1 MYEQDI
7 PEEKMFYRNGYRPMI
22 GAELAEG
29 RRCNDTIAN
38 LYCLIEYLARKKG
51 YAHPTNEQLA
61 DWQECSIKTI
71 KNHLRLLK
79 MAGWIRVDL
88 YGDGVVKKRKGIYPL
103 LEVDR
108 EARQVR
114 LPDGTPLKPTRRQYI
129 RKTEEKQTEENAY
142 DYDDVEHSEPTA
154 EEREYDGELDGDKE
168 NTSTTDKYHE
178 DCTRKQKDEAFMK
191 ADEQLQWAQI
201 ECYRKKGDSVTAK
214 RYEDM
219 MAGKAAAAPE
229 DEMLKKAT
237 AVEEFLPE
245 EPKEAAVSK
254 PREKTRE
261 LTTAEQCALQTKNIE
276 ADNYDRRNNV
286 IDEDLY
292 HKLKLEVIA
301 ESDARKAE
309 EEAKKQPEQPV
320 VQQIEANTGGVNN
333 AAVATVNSN
342 IAKSSPYG
350 ELATPMTGTRKNYD
364 PAEKAF
370 YEAAKSLGV
379 TITNHNQA
387 RKWVK
392 EVVRTRGLES
402 AVNYFDFMRIAFP
415 RWQYEFKPTVKTAYD
430 LVTKAAQIEQLIQ
443 RQREEKARK
452 IDYDNIDFYGDAK

>member
-1 MYEQDI
+1 MLKSINIDLFLSGQAMAHGRKSTLTCVALYKLIEKHSQQHGYCFAKNSTLAAELDKKTSTVKQYLWLMKESGWI
-7 PEEKMFYRNGYRPMI
+7 NVDYHMEGNSLVRDAIRPMLEIDFENATATTANGQVLTEKRSIVKAQTSKPRNKEAEIETEDLSDVIAEESTMPTHTEVDTENKADDEEKPSPVEEYR
-22 GAELAEG
+22 
-29 RRCNDTIAN
+29 
-38 LYCLIEYLARKKG
+38 
-51 YAHPTNEQLA
+51 Q
-61 DWQECSIKTI
+61 
-71 KNHLRLLK
+71 NH
-79 MAGWIRVDL
+79 
-88 YGDGVVKKRKGIYPL
+88 
-103 LEVDR
+103 DR
-108 EARQVR
+108 E
-114 LPDGTPLKPTRRQYI
+114 
-129 RKTEEKQTEENAY
+129 
-142 DYDDVEHSEPTA
+142 
-154 EEREYDGELDGDKE
+154 ERDK
-168 NTSTTDKYHE
+168 NFMRANE
-178 DCTRKQKDEAFMK
+178 DQ
-191 ADEQLQWAQI
+191 QWAYI
-201 ECYRKKGDSVTAK
+201 ETLRKKGDTVNAN
-214 RYEDM
+214 RYE
-219 MAGKAAAAPE
+219 
-229 DEMLKKAT
+229 EMLT
-237 AVEEFLPE
+237 GGIMTEPDNMPEEVE
-245 EPKEAAVSK
+245 EPKEVAVSK
-254 PREKTRE
+254 PREATRE
-261 LTTAEQCALQTKNIE
+261 LTTAEQCALQTKNIK

-320 VQQIEANTGGVNN
+320 VQQIEANTGGANN

-350 ELATPMTGTRKNYD
+350 ELATPMTGTRSNYD

-370 YEAAKSLGV
+370 YDAAKSLGV

>member
-114 LPDGTPLKPTRRQYI
+114 LPDGTQLKPTKRQYI

-142 DYDDVEHSEPTA
+142 DYEDVECSKPTA

-168 NTSTTDKYHE
+168 TTSFAKEYRE
-178 DCTRKQKDEAFMK
+178 QQKAKNRDEAFMGQ
-191 ADEQLQWAQI
+191 DENTQWAFI
-201 ECYRKKGDSVTAK
+201 ATLRKKGDYESAK
-214 RYEDM
+214 KYEDM
-219 MAGKAAAAPE
+219 MTGGKTTVVE
-229 DEMLKKAT
+229 DEEPEKESNESQVATIPKA
-237 AVEEFLPE
+237 P
-245 EPKEAAVSK
+245 
-254 PREKTRE
+254 RE

-276 ADNYDRRNNV
+276 ADNYDRRGNV
-286 IDEDLY
+286 IDGNLY
-292 HKLKLEVIA
+292 HKLEMEVIA
-301 ESDARKAE
+301 ESDTRKAE
-309 EEAKKQPEQPV
+309 EEAQKQQNIQA
-320 VQQIEANTGGVNN
+320 QQLPASTSTQTS
-333 AAVATVNSN
+333 AVATVQQSVP
-342 IAKSSPYG
+342 ASVADSP
-350 ELATPMTGTRKNYD
+350 LATPRTSDRKGYD
-364 PAEKAF
+364 PVLKAF
-370 YEAAKSLGV
+370 YDAAKALGISIKNNA
-379 TITNHNQA
+379 TAQKH
-387 RKWVK
+387 VK
-392 EVVRTRGLES
+392 RLEDVRGDDWCIK
-402 AVNYFDFMRIAFP
+402 YFDFLRINYRSWEYQYKPEIGNELDMIHKAKAIENGMR
-415 RWQYEFKPTVKTAYD
+415 RM
-430 LVTKAAQIEQLIQ
+430 
-443 RQREEKARK
+443 REEQQRK
-452 IDYDNIDFYGDAK
+452 YKVY

>member
-7 PEEKMFYRNGYRPMI
+7 PEEKIFYRNGYRPMI

-114 LPDGTPLKPTRRQYI
+114 LPDGTQLKPTKRQYI

-142 DYDDVEHSEPTA
+142 DYDDVEYSEPTA

-168 NTSTTDKYHE
+168 PTSFAKEYRE
-178 DCTRKQKDEAFMK
+178 QQKTKNRDEAFMGQ
-191 ADEQLQWAQI
+191 DENTQWAFI
-201 ECYRKKGDSVTAK
+201 ATLRKKGDYESAK
-214 RYEDM
+214 KYEDM
-219 MAGKAAAAPE
+219 MTGGKTTVVE
-229 DEMLKKAT
+229 DEEPEKESNESQVATIPKA
-237 AVEEFLPE
+237 P
-245 EPKEAAVSK
+245 
-254 PREKTRE
+254 RE

-276 ADNYDRRNNV
+276 ANNYDRRGNI
-286 IDEDLY
+286 IDGNLY
-292 HKLKLEVIA
+292 HKLEMEVIA

-309 EEAKKQPEQPV
+309 EEAEKQQNIQA
-320 VQQIEANTGGVNN
+320 QQLPANTT
-333 AAVATVNSN
+333 AQTSAVATTQQSVPTSV
-342 IAKSSPYG
+342 ADSP
-350 ELATPMTGTRKNYD
+350 LATPRTSDRKGYD
-364 PAEKAF
+364 PVLKAF
-370 YEAAKSLGV
+370 YDAAKTLGISIKNNA
-379 TITNHNQA
+379 TAQKH
-387 RKWVK
+387 VK
-392 EVVRTRGLES
+392 RLEDVRGDDWCIK
-402 AVNYFDFMRIAFP
+402 YFDFLRINYRSWEYKYKPEIGNELDMIHKAKAIENGMR
-415 RWQYEFKPTVKTAYD
+415 RM
-430 LVTKAAQIEQLIQ
+430 
-443 RQREEKARK
+443 REEQQRK
-452 IDYDNIDFYGDAK
+452 YKVY

>member
-1 MYEQDI
+1 MAHGRKSTLTCVALYKLIEKHSQQHGYCFAKNSTLAAELDKKTSTVKQYLWLMKESGWI
-7 PEEKMFYRNGYRPMI
+7 NVDYHMEGNSLVRDAIRPMLEIDFENATATTANGQVLTEKRSIVKAQTSKPRNKEAEIETEDLSDVIAEESTMPTHTEVDTENKADDEEKPSPVEEYR
-22 GAELAEG
+22 
-29 RRCNDTIAN
+29 
-38 LYCLIEYLARKKG
+38 
-51 YAHPTNEQLA
+51 Q
-61 DWQECSIKTI
+61 
-71 KNHLRLLK
+71 NH
-79 MAGWIRVDL
+79 
-88 YGDGVVKKRKGIYPL
+88 
-103 LEVDR
+103 DR
-108 EARQVR
+108 E
-114 LPDGTPLKPTRRQYI
+114 
-129 RKTEEKQTEENAY
+129 
-142 DYDDVEHSEPTA
+142 
-154 EEREYDGELDGDKE
+154 ERDK
-168 NTSTTDKYHE
+168 NFMRANE
-178 DCTRKQKDEAFMK
+178 DQ
-191 ADEQLQWAQI
+191 QWAYI
-201 ECYRKKGDSVTAK
+201 ETLRKKGDTVNAN
-214 RYEDM
+214 RYE
-219 MAGKAAAAPE
+219 
-229 DEMLKKAT
+229 EMLT
-237 AVEEFLPE
+237 GGIMTEPDNMPEEVE
-245 EPKEAAVSK
+245 EPKEVAVSK
-254 PREKTRE
+254 PREATRE
-261 LTTAEQCALQTKNIE
+261 LTTAEQCALQTKNIK

-320 VQQIEANTGGVNN
+320 VQQIEANTGGANN

-350 ELATPMTGTRKNYD
+350 ELATPMTGTRSNYD

-370 YEAAKSLGV
+370 YDAAKSLGV

>member
-88 YGDGVVKKRKGIYPL
+88 YGDGIVKKRKGIYPL

-114 LPDGTPLKPTRRQYI
+114 LPDGTPLKPTKRQYI

-168 NTSTTDKYHE
+168 QPSPLEEYRQNHDREERDKNFMRANE
-178 DCTRKQKDEAFMK
+178 DQ
-191 ADEQLQWAQI
+191 QWAYI
-201 ECYRKKGDSVTAK
+201 ETLRKKGDTVNAN
-214 RYEDM
+214 RYE
-219 MAGKAAAAPE
+219 
-229 DEMLKKAT
+229 EMLT
-237 AVEEFLPE
+237 GGMTTEPDNTPEEAE
-245 EPKEAAVSK
+245 EPKEFAVSQ

-261 LTTAEQCALQTKNIE
+261 LTAAEQCALQTKNIQ
-276 ADNYDRRNNV
+276 ADNYDRRGEI

-301 ESDARKAE
+301 ESDAKKAE
-309 EEAKKQPEQPV
+309 EKAKKQPEQPV
-320 VQQIEANTGGVNN
+320 VQQIEANTGNTN
-333 AAVATVNSN
+333 SAVTTTANSN
-342 IAKSSPYG
+342 IATSGPYG

>member
-38 LYCLIEYLARKKG
+38 LYYLIEYLARKKG

-88 YGDGVVKKRKGIYPL
+88 YGDGIVKKRNGIYPL

-114 LPDGTPLKPTRRQYI
+114 LPDGTPLKPTKRQYI

-142 DYDDVEHSEPTA
+142 DYDDVEHSEPTT

-168 NTSTTDKYHE
+168 PTSFAKEYRE
-178 DCTRKQKDEAFMK
+178 QQKAKNRDEAFMGQ
-191 ADEQLQWAQI
+191 DENTQWAFI
-201 ECYRKKGDSVTAK
+201 ATLRKKGDYESAK

-219 MAGKAAAAPE
+219 ITGGKITVIE
-229 DEMLKKAT
+229 DEEPENET
-237 AVEEFLPE
+237 HE
-245 EPKEAAVSK
+245 EPAAVIPK
-254 PREKTRE
+254 APRE

-276 ADNYDRRNNV
+276 ADNYDRRGNIV
-286 IDEDLY
+286 DDDLY

-301 ESDARKAE
+301 ESDAKKAE
-309 EEAKKQPEQPV
+309 EEAKKQPEQPAV
-320 VQQIEANTGGVNN
+320 HQIEANTGNTN
-333 AAVATVNSN
+333 SAVATTANSN
-342 IAKSSPYG
+342 IATSSPYG

-452 IDYDNIDFYGDAK
+452 IDYDSIDFYGDAK

>member
-114 LPDGTPLKPTRRQYI
+114 LPDGTQLKPTKRQYI

-142 DYDDVEHSEPTA
+142 DYDDVEHSEPTT

-168 NTSTTDKYHE
+168 PTSFAKEYRE
-178 DCTRKQKDEAFMK
+178 QQKTKNRDEAFMGQ
-191 ADEQLQWAQI
+191 DENTQWAFI
-201 ECYRKKGDSVTAK
+201 ATLRKKGDYENAK
-214 RYEDM
+214 KYEDM
-219 MAGKAAAAPE
+219 IAGGKTTVVE
-229 DEMLKKAT
+229 DEEPENET
-237 AVEEFLPE
+237 HE
-245 EPKEAAVSK
+245 EPAAVVPK
-254 PREKTRE
+254 APRE
-261 LTTAEQCALQTKNIE
+261 LTTAEQCALQTKNIK
-276 ADNYDRRNNV
+276 ADNYDRRNNI

-301 ESDARKAE
+301 ESDAKKAE
-309 EEAKKQPEQPV
+309 EEAKKQPEQPA
-320 VQQIEANTGGVNN
+320 VQQIEASTGNTNG
-333 AAVATVNSN
+333 AVATTTNSN
-342 IAKSSPYG
+342 IATTSPYG

>member
-114 LPDGTPLKPTRRQYI
+114 LPDGTPLKPIKRQYI

-142 DYDDVEHSEPTA
+142 DYDDVEYSEPTA

-168 NTSTTDKYHE
+168 TTSFAKEYRE
-178 DCTRKQKDEAFMK
+178 QQKIKNRDEAFMGQ
-191 ADEQLQWAQI
+191 DENTQWAFI
-201 ECYRKKGDSVTAK
+201 ATLRKKGDYESAK
-214 RYEDM
+214 KYEDM
-219 MAGKAAAAPE
+219 MAGGKTTVVE
-229 DEMLKKAT
+229 DE
-237 AVEEFLPE
+237 EPE
-245 EPKEAAVSK
+245 KESNESQVVTIPEAS
-254 PREKTRE
+254 RE
-261 LTTAEQCALQTKNIE
+261 LTTAEQCALQTKNIQ
-276 ADNYDRRNNV
+276 ADNYDRRGNV
-286 IDEDLY
+286 IDGNLY
-292 HKLKLEVIA
+292 HKLEMEVIA

-309 EEAKKQPEQPV
+309 EEAQKQQNIQA
-320 VQQIEANTGGVNN
+320 QQLPASTT
-333 AAVATVNSN
+333 AQTSAVATVQQNVPASV
-342 IAKSSPYG
+342 ADSP
-350 ELATPMTGTRKNYD
+350 LATPRTSDRKGYD
-364 PAEKAF
+364 PVLKAF
-370 YEAAKSLGV
+370 YDAAKALGISIKNNA
-379 TITNHNQA
+379 TAQKH
-387 RKWVK
+387 VK
-392 EVVRTRGLES
+392 RLEDVRGDDWCIK
-402 AVNYFDFMRIAFP
+402 YFDFLRINYRSWEYKYKPEIGNELDMIHKAKAIENGMR
-415 RWQYEFKPTVKTAYD
+415 RM
-430 LVTKAAQIEQLIQ
+430 
-443 RQREEKARK
+443 REEQQRK
-452 IDYDNIDFYGDAK
+452 YKVY

>member
-114 LPDGTPLKPTRRQYI
+114 LPDGTQLKPTKRQYI

-142 DYDDVEHSEPTA
+142 DYDDVEHSKPTA

-168 NTSTTDKYHE
+168 TTSFTKEYRE
-178 DCTRKQKDEAFMK
+178 QQKTKARDEAFMGQ
-191 ADEQLQWAQI
+191 DENTQWAFI
-201 ECYRKKGDSVTAK
+201 ATLRKKGDYESVK

-219 MAGKAAAAPE
+219 MTGGKTTVVE
-229 DEMLKKAT
+229 DE
-237 AVEEFLPE
+237 EPE
-245 EPKEAAVSK
+245 KESNESQVAAI
-254 PREKTRE
+254 PEAPRE
-261 LTTAEQCALQTKNIE
+261 LTAAEQCALQTKNIK
-276 ADNYDRRNNV
+276 ADNYDRRGNI
-286 IDEDLY
+286 IDGNLY
-292 HKLKLEVIA
+292 HKLEMEVIA
-301 ESDARKAE
+301 ESDAKKAE
-309 EEAKKQPEQPV
+309 EETKKQPEQPA
-320 VQQIEANTGGVNN
+320 VQQIEANTGSTNS
-333 AAVATVNSN
+333 AVVTTTNSN
-342 IAKSSPYG
+342 IATSSPYG

>member
-1 MYEQDI
+1 MNEHNI
-7 PEEKMFYRNGYRPMI
+7 PSDKLFYRNGYQPMI
-22 GAELAEG
+22 GAPLAEN
-29 RRCNDTIAN
+29 RTCNDTIAN
-38 LYCLIEYLARKKG
+38 LYCLIEYLAYKKG

-61 DWQECSIKTI
+61 DWQVCSIKTV
-71 KNHLRLLK
+71 KNYLRLLK
-79 MAGWIRVDL
+79 KAGWIRIDL
-88 YGDGVVKKRKGIYPL
+88 YGNGPIKKRKGIYPL
-103 LEVDR
+103 LTVDR
-108 EARQVR
+108 EARKIY
-114 LPDGTPLKPTRRQYI
+114 LPDGTELKSDKRERI
-129 RKTEEKQTEENAY
+129 RKTEEPQTEENAY
-142 DYDDVEHSEPTA
+142 DYDDREKYEPTV
-154 EEREYDGELDGDKE
+154 EEREDAGEFDDENQQTGFIKEYRENHKREERDK
-168 NTSTTDKYHE
+168 S
-178 DCTRKQKDEAFMK
+178 FMK
-191 ADEQLQWAQI
+191 ASEDQQWAYI
-201 ECYRKKGDSVTAK
+201 ETLRKKGDLANAN
-214 RYEDM
+214 RYE
-219 MAGKAAAAPE
+219 
-229 DEMLKKAT
+229 EMLTGGAM
-237 AVEEFLPE
+237 VEPDSTPEKVE
-245 EPKEAAVSK
+245 EPKEVAVSK
-254 PREKTRE
+254 PREATRE

-276 ADNYDRRNNV
+276 TDNYDRRNNV

-301 ESDARKAE
+301 ESDAKKAE

-320 VQQIEANTGGVNN
+320 VQQIEANTGNTN
-333 AAVATVNSN
+333 SAVATTTNSN
-342 IAKSSPYG
+342 IATTSPYG
-350 ELATPMTGTRKNYD
+350 ELATPMTGTRKNYN

>member
-88 YGDGVVKKRKGIYPL
+88 YGDGIVKKRKGIYPL

-114 LPDGTPLKPTRRQYI
+114 LPDGTPLKPTKRQYI
-129 RKTEEKQTEENAY
+129 RKTEEKQTEKNAY
-142 DYDDVEHSEPTA
+142 DYDDVEYSEPTA
-154 EEREYDGELDGDKE
+154 EEREYDGEFDGDKE
-168 NTSTTDKYHE
+168 QPSPIEEYRQNHDREERDKN
-178 DCTRKQKDEAFMK
+178 FMR
-191 ADEQLQWAQI
+191 ANEDEQWAYI
-201 ECYRKKGDSVTAK
+201 ETLRKKGDDINANRYEEMLTDGMTAK
-214 RYEDM
+214 PDNT
-219 MAGKAAAAPE
+219 PE
-229 DEMLKKAT
+229 E
-237 AVEEFLPE
+237 VE
-245 EPKEAAVSK
+245 EPKEVAVSK

-309 EEAKKQPEQPV
+309 EEAEKQQNIQAQQLPANTTTQTSAV
-320 VQQIEANTGGVNN
+320 TTVQQNVPAPVSE
-333 AAVATVNSN
+333 
-342 IAKSSPYG
+342 SP
-350 ELATPMTGTRKNYD
+350 LATPRTSTRKGSD
-364 PAEKAF
+364 PVLKAF
-370 YEAAKSLGV
+370 YDAAKALGISIKNNA
-379 TITNHNQA
+379 TAQKH
-387 RKWVK
+387 VK
-392 EVVRTRGLES
+392 RLQDVRGDDWCIK
-402 AVNYFDFMRIAFP
+402 YFDFLRINYRSWEYQYKPEIGNELDMIHKAKAIENGMR
-415 RWQYEFKPTVKTAYD
+415 RM
-430 LVTKAAQIEQLIQ
+430 
-443 RQREEKARK
+443 REEQQRK
-452 IDYDNIDFYGDAK
+452 YKVY

>member
-114 LPDGTPLKPTRRQYI
+114 LPDGTPLKPTKRQYI

-142 DYDDVEHSEPTA
+142 DYDDVECSEPTT
-154 EEREYDGELDGDKE
+154 EEREYDGELDGDKKP
-168 NTSTTDKYHE
+168 TSFAKEYRE
-178 DCTRKQKDEAFMK
+178 QQKIKNRDEAFMGQ
-191 ADEQLQWAQI
+191 DEDTQWAFI
-201 ECYRKKGDSVTAK
+201 ATLRKKGDYENAVK
-214 RYEDM
+214 YEDM
-219 MAGKAAAAPE
+219 ITGSQSVSVENEEPE
-229 DEMLKKAT
+229 DEIH
-237 AVEEFLPE
+237 E
-245 EPKEAAVSK
+245 EPVVVIPKA
-254 PREKTRE
+254 PRE
-261 LTTAEQCALQTKNIE
+261 LTTAEQCALQTKNIQ
-276 ADNYDRRNNV
+276 ADNYDRHGNI
-286 IDEDLY
+286 IDGNLY
-292 HKLKLEVIA
+292 HKLEMEVIA

-309 EEAKKQPEQPV
+309 EEAEKQQNIQA
-320 VQQIEANTGGVNN
+320 QQLPASTT
-333 AAVATVNSN
+333 AQTSAVATVQQNVPASV
-342 IAKSSPYG
+342 ADSP
-350 ELATPMTGTRKNYD
+350 LATPRTSDRKGYD
-364 PAEKAF
+364 PVLKAF
-370 YEAAKSLGV
+370 YDAAKALGISIKNNA
-379 TITNHNQA
+379 TAQKH
-387 RKWVK
+387 VK
-392 EVVRTRGLES
+392 RLES
-402 AVNYFDFMRIAFP
+402 VRGDDWCIKYFDFLRINYQSWSYQYKPEIGNELDMIHKAKAIENGMR
-415 RWQYEFKPTVKTAYD
+415 RM
-430 LVTKAAQIEQLIQ
+430 
-443 RQREEKARK
+443 REEQQRK
-452 IDYDNIDFYGDAK
+452 YKVY